1 MRLQLLI
8 FTITIE
14 KRERKIEEYQY
25 DQYVKQKMDELKDRY
40 LFFNL

>member
-1 MRLQLLI
+1 MRLQLFI

-25 DQYVKQKMDELKDRY
+25 DQYVKQQMDELKDRH
-40 LFFNL
+40 LFFNM